1 MCLPL
6 QVQFDLIYS
15 ECESEDVACASS
27 MLSGE
32 MIYLNMQ
39 GVCHYVDVAGMEVF
53 RLSSVF
59 GVLAIASGILYEA
72 FFGALIGRCL
82 TRC

>member
-1 MCLPL
+1 M
-6 QVQFDLIYS
+6 F
-15 ECESEDVACASS
+15 
-27 MLSGE
+27 
-32 MIYLNMQ
+32 
-39 GVCHYVDVAGMEVF
+39 DVAGMEVF

-59 GVLAIASGILYEA
+59 GVLAIASSILYEA